1 MHLTSKDT
9 VFGRS
14 GSMRLLLVEDDLHIQ
29 QFLKRALVEAGYQ
42 VDAAVNAKA
51 AEALALEGFHDAFI
65 IDLGLPD
72 ADGLDLIAR
81 LRAQGSSAPVLIL
94 SARRSVD
101 DRVRGLEQ
109 GGDDYLTKPFALAEL
124 LARLRNLMRRSAE
137 VAAEASRLRVGD
149 LELDLIRREARR
161 GGDLLQLTSQEFSLL
176 EYLCRNTGRVVTRTM
191 ILDHVWRMR
200 IDTATNVVDVHI
212 YRLRSKVDADGRR
225 PLIHT
230 IRGVGY
236 VLKES

>member
-1 MHLTSKDT
+1 
-9 VFGRS
+9 
-14 GSMRLLLVEDDLHIQ
+14 MRLLLVEDEVEIQ
-29 QFLKRALVEAGYQ
+29 SFLQRSLTEAGYQ
-42 VDAAVNAKA
+42 VEAAGDART
-51 AEALALEGFHDAFI
+51 AERKTIESTPDVLVV
-65 IDLGLPD
+65 DLGLPD
-72 ADGLDLIAR
+72 EDGLSLILR
-81 LRAQGSSAPVLIL
+81 LRQLGLRAPVLIL

-124 LARLRNLMRRSAE
+124 LARLRNLLRRSLPAQQE
-137 VAAEASRLRVGD
+137 SSKIQSAD

-161 GGDLLQLTSQEFSLL
+161 ADHLLQLTPHEFSLL
-176 EYLCRNTGRVVTRTM
+176 EYLCRNAGRVVTRTM

-200 IDTATNVVDVHI
+200 IDPATNVVDVHI
-212 YRLRSKVDADGRR
+212 YRLRSKVDRETLR

-236 VLKES
+236 VLKNA

>member
-1 MHLTSKDT
+1 
-9 VFGRS
+9 V
-14 GSMRLLLVEDDLHIQ
+14 RLLVVEDDLAIQ
-29 QFLKRALVEAGYQ
+29 EFLRRALLEAGYQ
-42 VDAAVNAKA
+42 VDVASDAATAETLA
-51 AEALALEGFHDAFI
+51 AEGIHDGLI

-72 ADGLDLIAR
+72 LDGLDLIAR
-81 LRAQGSSAPVLIL
+81 CRAQGNSAPVLIL

-101 DRVRGLEQ
+101 ERVRGLEQ

-124 LARLRNLMRRSAE
+124 LARLRNLLRRANPAQKEST
-137 VAAEASRLRVGD
+137 RLRVAD
-149 LELDLIRREARR
+149 LELDLVRREAKR
-161 GGDLLQLTSQEFSLL
+161 GANILQLTPQEFSLL

-200 IDTATNVVDVHI
+200 IDPATNVVDVHI
-212 YRLRSKVDADGRR
+212 YRLRSKVDRESPK

-236 VLKES
+236 VLKDS